1 MKNFIEQKKTV
12 AEVADLLRKTSQVI
26 EQMARRKE
34 IPAFKVGKSWRF
46 DPMDLAAWLQTQ
58 KEAQ

>member
-34 IPAFKVGKSWRF
+34 LPLFRVTWTF
-46 DPMDLAAWLQTQ
+46 
-58 KEAQ
+58 